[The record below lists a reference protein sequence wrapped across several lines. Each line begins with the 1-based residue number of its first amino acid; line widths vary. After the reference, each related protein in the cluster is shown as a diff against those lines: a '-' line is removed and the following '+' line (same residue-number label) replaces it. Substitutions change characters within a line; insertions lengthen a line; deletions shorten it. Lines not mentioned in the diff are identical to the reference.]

1 MSKAPDTSTQTT
13 TSELPSY
20 ISPYIN
26 RFLPRAETVST
37 MPYQTYGGQRLANF
51 SPDTQSAF
59 GMIRDMAGQQPT
71 GIMNAQQTAQGLSG
85 YQSGQIGTGD
95 WTTANQQG
103 YMNPYV
109 QNVLDVQKNRAQQK
123 YAEDQQMRNAQ
134 AVQAGAFGGN
144 RRFVQDMLGQRDL
157 NQQLQEME
165 ATGLQSAYDR
175 AMGQYSTDAARQLQ
189 AQIAQEQARQGAAG
203 IGLQGAQFGVDLDNA
218 LQQYRSAQAAGLSEI
233 GAKEQQ
239 RQQAG
244 LDLAYQ
250 DFVNQ
255 RDYPYQQLAK
265 YSSLLYGA
273 PVQPS
278 QTSTTTTP
286 APDFLSQLLGIG
298 TAGLGMARLI
308 KGPTGALI

>member
-1 MSKAPDTSTQTT
+1 MGLFDIFSSKPDTTTQTT
-13 TSELPSY
+13 TSQLPDY

-37 MPYQTYGGQRLANF
+37 MPYQTYGGQRLAQF
-51 SPDTQSAF
+51 SPDTQQAF
-59 GMIRDMAGQQPT
+59 GMVRNMASQQPT
-71 GIMNAQQTAQGLSG
+71 GITQAQQTAQGLAG
-85 YQSGQIGTGD
+85 YQPGQIGTND

-123 YAEDQQMRNAQ
+123 YLEDQQMRNAQ
-134 AVQAGAFGGN
+134 AIQAGAYGGN
-144 RRFVQDMLGQRDL
+144 RRFVQDTLAQRDL
-157 NQQLQEME
+157 NQQLQGIE
-165 ATGLQSAYDR
+165 AEGLQSAYDR
-175 AMGQYSTDAARQLQ
+175 AMGQYSTDAARRLQ
-189 AQIAQEQARQGAAG
+189 AQIANEQARQSGAD
-203 IGLQGAQFGVDLDNA
+203 IGLRGAQFGADLDSA
-218 LQQYRSAQAAGLSEI
+218 LQQYRTAQASGLSEI

-265 YSSLLYGA
+265 YSSLLYGS
-273 PVQPS
+273 PIQSS
-278 QTSTTTTP
+278 QTTTTTTP

-298 TAGLGMARLI
+298 TAGAGMWKLL
-308 KGPTGALI
+308 K